1 MKKLLITCTFTLT
14 FFFSGAVGF
23 SDILK
28 DLEKFQSSLGDWVAQ
43 IDELNSRIS
52 NMESDKV
59 SSEKKTEEL
68 NQGLANIE
76 NLLSDMDAKLNRVA
90 NMSSLEG
97 IKEIVKSFEGTLNVF
112 KKRFSELANRIEDQE
127 VKTSVLERMYKTANK
142 PLDTLMQAID
152 KQKSVVDKLEDKL
165 GSQEQIILSM
175 KESLQKQASPD
186 ESYIKGIEQ
195 LDARLNK
202 LESGYIVQKRE
213 LKTEEVKHFAEPDT
227 HNKTDETEHGVVT
240 SVRHGET
247 KVAHATTPDA
257 QHEKPGD
264 THATA
269 SDAYHEKPETE
280 KHASASN
287 VHHEEPKAHAEKTDF
302 IDIGK
307 GFFIKNIKFES
318 FGSSSQ
324 IRGEI
329 VNKSDSDHGMIDFKV
344 QVYDKE
350 NIPLGIQE
358 FAIYGFRKGITKSF
372 EEIIVGVIPK
382 AISKYSIY
390 PARMPLVSDTGV
402 STVKIIA
409 MESAVAAT
417 TKADETKGLEPGK
430 LEGLIFDEHAAPTP
444 SKVLDG
450 FEDVGNGFYAGN
462 VSFSGFG
469 SSSSVTGNIKN
480 NSEKDFYNA
489 SFVMKV
495 YSKTYGMITSL
506 DFSVRNINGGDTK
519 IFEEIITGVQ
529 AVDIDRYEIGFKST
543 Y

>member
-28 DLEKFQSSLGDWVAQ
+28 DLEKFQNSLGDWVTQ

-52 NMESDKV
+52 NMEGDKV
-59 SSEKKTEEL
+59 SSEKKAEEL

-76 NLLSDMDAKLNRVA
+76 NLLSDMDAKVDRVA

-97 IKEIVKSFEGTLNVF
+97 VKEIVKSFEGTLNVF
-112 KKRFSELANRIEDQE
+112 KKRFSKLANRIEDQE

-152 KQKSVVDKLEDKL
+152 KQKSVIDKL
-165 GSQEQIILSM
+165 GNKLEKQETLILSM
-175 KESLQKQASPD
+175 KENLQKQTSPN
-186 ESYIKGIEQ
+186 ESLVNEIEE
-195 LDARLNK
+195 LNSRLSK
-202 LESGYIVQKRE
+202 IESGYVVQKKE
-213 LKTEEVKHFAEPDT
+213 LAAEKHFAEPDT
-227 HNKTDETEHGVVT
+227 HHGKTETDEHGTASTHHEKTGADTRAVASDTHHEKHVAD
-240 SVRHGET
+240 
-247 KVAHATTPDA
+247 AHAV
-257 QHEKPGD
+257 HSE
-264 THATA
+264 THHKT
-269 SDAYHEKPETE
+269 EE
-280 KHASASN
+280 KHVSASG
-287 VHHEEPKAHAEKTDF
+287 VHHEERKEHVEKTDL
-302 IDIGK
+302 IDIGD
-307 GFFIKNIKFES
+307 GFFVKNIKFGS

-324 IRGEI
+324 ISGEI

-344 QVYDKE
+344 QAYDKE

-372 EEIIVGVIPK
+372 EEIIVGVVPK

-390 PARMPLVSDTGV
+390 PARMPLVSDTGE

-409 MESAVAAT
+409 MKSAVAAT
-417 TKADETKGLEPGK
+417 KADETMGLEPDS
-430 LEGLIFDEHAAPTP
+430 LEGLIFDEHATPTP
-444 SKVLDG
+444 KVLEG
-450 FEDVGNGFYAGN
+450 LEDVGNGFYAGN
-462 VSFSGFG
+462 VSFNGFG

-480 NSEKDFYNA
+480 NLEKDFYSA
-489 SFVMKV
+489 SFVIKV
-495 YSKTYGMITSL
+495 YSKAYGMITSL

-519 IFEEIITGVQ
+519 TFEEIITGVQ
-529 AVDIDRYEIGFKST
+529 AVDIDRYEIVFKSS